1 MNYLSEAFKKLDF
14 LTEEDF
20 SLYNT
25 TSMDDM
31 EKLLED
37 PVVPTENVIDPEAE
51 TEDELQDTYIG
62 KVILHC
68 PVCNSMIYKNLEDIV
83 KDDVEELVN
92 VGEECPYCY
101 TSEGFKVIGIVSPFE
116 EENEEEDTSEDVDET
131 EVENSV
137 NEDFNSFDFGK
148 DKFGDAISW
157 QDVEG
162 TLISDAPELPWK
174 YDVGGYGYFDKKHA
188 LRAAQGD
195 TSKVKLVEKSVNEDF
210 EHVEVTTDGQKVTLG
225 ADDDGKVTIET
236 EVVETPEE
244 GEEVLAPVPTEVADT
259 IEETEESPWP
269 EDEVDYD
276 VEDFDE
282 DSFDELGESYLK
294 SVYENVS
301 SYKTT
306 DVSSQ
311 GNTLVVEGL
320 IKFNSGKMKPTK
332 FVFEAKTATKNNKLR
347 FIGENKNITR
357 GRKAFTLTGTLNE
370 NKSFITERFNYN
382 YMTKNESGKSTRIY
396 GTLKTR
402 SLTEAKEVNLS
413 EKGNSINKLLL
424 DNKDVIDSAASKDEL
439 VKACENILA
448 DKGGAKAQQ
457 FLQVLKA
464 KKNHYAALKYVY
476 DFILAG
482 EGQRSPDSKRK
493 TGANSK

>member
-20 SLYNT
+20 SLYNND
-25 TSMDDM
+25 SIDDM
-31 EKLLED
+31 GKLLAD
-37 PVVPTENVIDPEAE
+37 PGTPAQDVIDPEAE
-51 TEDELQDTYIG
+51 TEDELQDNYIG

-68 PVCNSMIYKNLEDIV
+68 PVCNSMVYKNLQDIV

-116 EENEEEDTSEDVDET
+116 EGKDEEDEQEDEKEDSSEEEKVPEEHVDEELT
-131 EVENSV
+131 EE
-137 NEDFNSFDFGK
+137 
-148 DKFGDAISW
+148 
-157 QDVEG
+157 
-162 TLISDAPELPWK
+162 
-174 YDVGGYGYFDKKHA
+174 
-188 LRAAQGD
+188 
-195 TSKVKLVEKSVNEDF
+195 F
-210 EHVEVTTDGQKVTLG
+210 ETVEVATEDQKVTLD
-225 ADDDGKVTIET
+225 ADDDGKLTIESEPVKDT
-236 EVVETPEE
+236 EEA
-244 GEEVLAPVPTEVADT
+244 EVLAPVPTEVADT
-259 IEETEESPWP
+259 IEETEGGEEPAD
-269 EDEVDYD
+269 DEVDYD
-276 VEDFDE
+276 VEDFDS
-282 DSFDELGESYLK
+282 DSFDELGEAYLK
-294 SVYENVS
+294 AVYENVS

-311 GNTLVVEGL
+311 GNALVVEGL

-382 YMTKNESGKSTRIY
+382 YMTKNEAGKSTRIY
-396 GTLKTR
+396 GTLKST
-402 SLTEAKEVNLS
+402 SLTEAQEVNLS

-424 DNKDVIDSAASKDEL
+424 DNKEAIDGASSKEEL
-439 VKACENILA
+439 VKACQDILA
-448 DKGGAKAQQ
+448 DKGGEKAQQ

>member
-25 TSMDDM
+25 DSIDDM
-31 EKLLED
+31 GQLLAD
-37 PVVPTENVIDPEAE
+37 PGTPSQDVIDPEAE

-68 PVCNSMIYKNLEDIV
+68 PVCNSMVYKKLEDIV

-116 EENEEEDTSEDVDET
+116 EGKDEEDEQEDEKEDSSEEEKVPKEHVDEELT
-131 EVENSV
+131 EE
-137 NEDFNSFDFGK
+137 
-148 DKFGDAISW
+148 
-157 QDVEG
+157 
-162 TLISDAPELPWK
+162 
-174 YDVGGYGYFDKKHA
+174 
-188 LRAAQGD
+188 
-195 TSKVKLVEKSVNEDF
+195 F
-210 EHVEVTTDGQKVTLG
+210 ETVEVATEDQKVTLD
-225 ADDDGKVTIET
+225 ADDDGKLTIEAEPVKDT
-236 EVVETPEE
+236 EEA
-244 GEEVLAPVPTEVADT
+244 EVLAPVPTEVADT
-259 IEETEESPWP
+259 IEETESGEEPAD
-269 EDEVDYD
+269 DEVDYD
-276 VEDFDE
+276 VEDFDS
-282 DSFDELGESYLK
+282 DSFDELGEAYLK
-294 SVYENVS
+294 AVYENVS

-396 GTLKTR
+396 GTLKST
-402 SLTEAKEVNLS
+402 SLTEAQEVNLS

-424 DNKDVIDSAASKDEL
+424 DNKEAIDGAASKEEL
-439 VKACENILA
+439 VKACQDILA

-493 TGANSK
+493 TGDNSK

>member
-25 TSMDDM
+25 DSIDDM
-31 EKLLED
+31 GQLLAD
-37 PVVPTENVIDPEAE
+37 PGTPSQDVIDPEAE

-68 PVCNSMIYKNLEDIV
+68 PVCNSMVYKKLEDIV

-116 EENEEEDTSEDVDET
+116 EGKDEEDEQEDEKEDSSEEEKVPEEHVDEELT
-131 EVENSV
+131 EE
-137 NEDFNSFDFGK
+137 
-148 DKFGDAISW
+148 
-157 QDVEG
+157 
-162 TLISDAPELPWK
+162 
-174 YDVGGYGYFDKKHA
+174 
-188 LRAAQGD
+188 
-195 TSKVKLVEKSVNEDF
+195 F
-210 EHVEVTTDGQKVTLG
+210 ETVEVATEDQKVTLD
-225 ADDDGKVTIET
+225 ADDDGKLTIEAEPVKDT
-236 EVVETPEE
+236 EEA
-244 GEEVLAPVPTEVADT
+244 EVLSPVPTEVADT
-259 IEETEESPWP
+259 IEETEGGEEPAD
-269 EDEVDYD
+269 DEVDYD
-276 VEDFDE
+276 VEDFDS
-282 DSFDELGESYLK
+282 DSFDELGEAYLK
-294 SVYENVS
+294 AVYENVS

-382 YMTKNESGKSTRIY
+382 YMTKNEAGKSTRIY
-396 GTLKTR
+396 GTLKTN
-402 SLTEAKEVNLS
+402 SLTEAQEVNLS

-424 DNKDVIDSAASKDEL
+424 DNKEAIDGAASKEEL
-439 VKACENILA
+439 VKACQDILA

-457 FLQVLKA
+457 FLQVLQA

>member
-25 TSMDDM
+25 DSIDDM
-31 EKLLED
+31 GQLLAD
-37 PVVPTENVIDPEAE
+37 PGTPSQDVIDPEAE

-68 PVCNSMIYKNLEDIV
+68 PVCNSMVYKKLEDIV

-116 EENEEEDTSEDVDET
+116 EGKDEEDEQEDEKEDSSEEEKESEEHVDEELT
-131 EVENSV
+131 EE
-137 NEDFNSFDFGK
+137 
-148 DKFGDAISW
+148 
-157 QDVEG
+157 
-162 TLISDAPELPWK
+162 
-174 YDVGGYGYFDKKHA
+174 
-188 LRAAQGD
+188 
-195 TSKVKLVEKSVNEDF
+195 F
-210 EHVEVTTDGQKVTLG
+210 ETVEVATEDQKVTLD
-225 ADDDGKVTIET
+225 ADDDGKLTIEAEPVKDT
-236 EVVETPEE
+236 EEA
-244 GEEVLAPVPTEVADT
+244 EVLAPVPTEVADT
-259 IEETEESPWP
+259 IEETEGGEEPAD
-269 EDEVDYD
+269 DEVDYD
-276 VEDFDE
+276 VEDFDS
-282 DSFDELGESYLK
+282 DSFDELGEAYLK
-294 SVYENVS
+294 AVYENVS

-396 GTLKTR
+396 GTLKST
-402 SLTEAKEVNLS
+402 SLTEAQEVNLS

-424 DNKDVIDSAASKDEL
+424 DNKGTLDGAASKEEL
-439 VKACENILA
+439 VKACQDILA

>member
-14 LTEEDF
+14 LTEEEF
-20 SLYNT
+20 SLQDT
-25 TSMDDM
+25 AGLDDM
-31 EKLLED
+31 DQLLKT
-37 PVVPTENVIDPEAE
+37 PASNIANVIDPEAE

-68 PVCNSMIYKNLEDIV
+68 PVCNSMIYKDLEDIV

-92 VGEECPYCY
+92 IGEECPYCY

-116 EENEEEDTSEDVDET
+116 EEQEEEQEDET
-131 EVENSV
+131 EDTAE
-137 NEDFNSFDFGK
+137 E
-148 DKFGDAISW
+148 
-157 QDVEG
+157 EEE
-162 TLISDAPELPWK
+162 PEEQVDEELTEE
-174 YDVGGYGYFDKKHA
+174 F
-188 LRAAQGD
+188 
-195 TSKVKLVEKSVNEDF
+195 EK
-210 EHVEVTTDGQKVTLG
+210 VEVATENQKVTLD
-225 ADDDGKVTIET
+225 ADDDGKLTIEAEPVKDT
-236 EVVETPEE
+236 EEE
-244 GEEVLAPVPTEVADT
+244 AEVLAPVPTEVADT

-276 VEDFDE
+276 VEDFDS
-282 DSFDELGESYLK
+282 DSFDELGEAYLK
-294 SVYENVS
+294 AVYENVS

-382 YMTKNESGKSTRIY
+382 YMTKNEAGKSTRIY
-396 GTLKTR
+396 GTLKTN
-402 SLTEAKEVNLS
+402 SLTEAQEVNLS

-424 DNKDVIDSAASKDEL
+424 DNKEAIDGAASKEEL
-439 VKACENILA
+439 VKACQDILA

-457 FLQVLKA
+457 FLQVVKA

>member
-25 TSMDDM
+25 DSIDDM
-31 EKLLED
+31 GQLLAD
-37 PVVPTENVIDPEAE
+37 PGTPSQDVIDPEAE

-68 PVCNSMIYKNLEDIV
+68 PVCNSMVYKKLEDIV

-101 TSEGFKVIGIVSPFE
+101 TSEGFKVIGIVSPFTE
-116 EENEEEDTSEDVDET
+116 KPEEDTEGEEEETSDEEQATETETVDENLTEDVE
-131 EVENSV
+131 
-137 NEDFNSFDFGK
+137 
-148 DKFGDAISW
+148 
-157 QDVEG
+157 Q
-162 TLISDAPELPWK
+162 
-174 YDVGGYGYFDKKHA
+174 
-188 LRAAQGD
+188 
-195 TSKVKLVEKSVNEDF
+195 
-210 EHVEVTTDGQKVTLG
+210 VEVTTDEQKVTLD
-225 ADDDGKVTIET
+225 ADNDGKVTIET
-236 EVVETPEE
+236 EVVENPEE

-269 EDEVDYD
+269 EPEDEVDYD

-282 DSFDELGESYLK
+282 ESFDELGESYLK

-396 GTLKTR
+396 GTLKST
-402 SLTEAKEVNLS
+402 SLTEAQEVNLS

-424 DNKDVIDSAASKDEL
+424 DNKEAIDGAASKEEL
-439 VKACENILA
+439 VKACQDILA

-457 FLQVLKA
+457 FLQVLKE

-493 TGANSK
+493 TGTNSK

>member
-25 TSMDDM
+25 AAIDEMDQF
-31 EKLLED
+31 LEA
-37 PVVPTENVIDPEAE
+37 PVVPSQDVIDPEAE
-51 TEDELQDTYIG
+51 TEDELQDNYIG

-68 PVCNSMIYKNLEDIV
+68 PVCNSMVYKNLAEIV
-83 KDDVEELVN
+83 KDDAEELVN

-101 TSEGFKVIGIVSPFE
+101 TSDGFKVIGIVSPFKEETE
-116 EENEEEDTSEDVDET
+116 EEVTDEEKEIET
-131 EVENSV
+131 ETIDENLT
-137 NEDFNSFDFGK
+137 E
-148 DKFGDAISW
+148 
-157 QDVEG
+157 E
-162 TLISDAPELPWK
+162 
-174 YDVGGYGYFDKKHA
+174 
-188 LRAAQGD
+188 
-195 TSKVKLVEKSVNEDF
+195 F
-210 EHVEVTTDGQKVTLG
+210 EEVEVATDEQKVTLD

-236 EVVETPEE
+236 EIVEQPEDE
-244 GEEVLAPVPTEVADT
+244 EEVLTPVPAEIEDA
-259 IEETEESPWP
+259 IEETEEVIEPDDG
-269 EDEVDYD
+269 EIDYD

-282 DSFDELGESYLK
+282 ESFDKLGESYLK

-306 DVSSQ
+306 DVSSN
-311 GNTLVVEGL
+311 GNSLVVEGM
-320 IKFNSGKMKPTK
+320 IKFNSGNMKPTK
-332 FVFEAKTATKNNKLR
+332 FIFEAKTATKNNKLR

-357 GRKAFTLTGTLNE
+357 GRKAFTITGTLNE

-382 YMTKNESGKSTRIY
+382 YMTKNEAGKSTRIY
-396 GTLKTR
+396 GTLKNE
-402 SLTEAKEVNLS
+402 SLTEAQDVNLS
-413 EKGNSINKLLL
+413 EKGNTINKLLL
-424 DNKDVIDSAASKDEL
+424 DNKDAIDGAASQADL
-439 VKACENILA
+439 VKVCEDILA

-482 EGQRSPDSKRK
+482 EGQRSPDSQRK
-493 TGANSK
+493 SRSVLRREAIQRGEDPLKI

>member
-20 SLYNT
+20 SLYNND
-25 TSMDDM
+25 SIDDM
-31 EKLLED
+31 GQLLAD
-37 PVVPTENVIDPEAE
+37 PGTPSQDVIDPEAE
-51 TEDELQDTYIG
+51 TEGELQDTYIG

-68 PVCNSMIYKNLEDIV
+68 PVCNSMVYKKLEDIV

-116 EENEEEDTSEDVDET
+116 EEKDEEDEQEDEKEDSSEEEKVPEEHVDEELT
-131 EVENSV
+131 EE
-137 NEDFNSFDFGK
+137 
-148 DKFGDAISW
+148 
-157 QDVEG
+157 
-162 TLISDAPELPWK
+162 
-174 YDVGGYGYFDKKHA
+174 
-188 LRAAQGD
+188 
-195 TSKVKLVEKSVNEDF
+195 F
-210 EHVEVTTDGQKVTLG
+210 ETVEVATEDQKVTLD
-225 ADDDGKVTIET
+225 ADDDGKLTIEAEPVKDT
-236 EVVETPEE
+236 EEE
-244 GEEVLAPVPTEVADT
+244 AEVLAPVPTEVADT

-276 VEDFDE
+276 VEDFDS
-282 DSFDELGESYLK
+282 DSFDELGEAYLK
-294 SVYENVS
+294 AVYENVS

-396 GTLKTR
+396 GTLKST
-402 SLTEAKEVNLS
+402 SLTEAQEVNLS

-424 DNKDVIDSAASKDEL
+424 DNKGAIDGAASKEEL
-439 VKACENILA
+439 VKACQDILA

>member
-25 TSMDDM
+25 DSIDDM
-31 EKLLED
+31 GQLLAD
-37 PVVPTENVIDPEAE
+37 PGTPAQDVIDPEAE

-68 PVCNSMIYKNLEDIV
+68 PVCNSMVYKKLEDIV

-116 EENEEEDTSEDVDET
+116 EGKDEEDEQEDEKEDSSEEEKESEEHVDEELT
-131 EVENSV
+131 EE
-137 NEDFNSFDFGK
+137 
-148 DKFGDAISW
+148 
-157 QDVEG
+157 
-162 TLISDAPELPWK
+162 
-174 YDVGGYGYFDKKHA
+174 
-188 LRAAQGD
+188 
-195 TSKVKLVEKSVNEDF
+195 F
-210 EHVEVTTDGQKVTLG
+210 ETVEVATEDQKVTLD
-225 ADDDGKVTIET
+225 ADDDGKLTIEAEPVKDT
-236 EVVETPEE
+236 EEE
-244 GEEVLAPVPTEVADT
+244 AEVLAPVPTEVADT
-259 IEETEESPWP
+259 IEETEESPRP

-276 VEDFDE
+276 VEDFDS
-282 DSFDELGESYLK
+282 DSFDELGEAYLK
-294 SVYENVS
+294 AVYENVS

-382 YMTKNESGKSTRIY
+382 YMTKNEAGKSTRIY
-396 GTLKTR
+396 GTLKST
-402 SLTEAKEVNLS
+402 SLTEAQEVNLS

-424 DNKDVIDSAASKDEL
+424 DNKDVIDGAASKDEL

-457 FLQVLKA
+457 FLQVLKE

-493 TGANSK
+493 TGDNSK

>member
-25 TSMDDM
+25 DSIDDM
-31 EKLLED
+31 GQLLAD
-37 PVVPTENVIDPEAE
+37 PGTPSQDVIDPEAE

-68 PVCNSMIYKNLEDIV
+68 PVCNSMVYKKLEDIV

-116 EENEEEDTSEDVDET
+116 EGKDEEDEQDDEKEDSSEEEKVPEEHVDEELT
-131 EVENSV
+131 EE
-137 NEDFNSFDFGK
+137 
-148 DKFGDAISW
+148 
-157 QDVEG
+157 
-162 TLISDAPELPWK
+162 
-174 YDVGGYGYFDKKHA
+174 
-188 LRAAQGD
+188 
-195 TSKVKLVEKSVNEDF
+195 F
-210 EHVEVTTDGQKVTLG
+210 ETVEVATEDQKVTLD
-225 ADDDGKVTIET
+225 ADDDGKLTIEAEPVKDT
-236 EVVETPEE
+236 EEA
-244 GEEVLAPVPTEVADT
+244 EVLAPVPTEVADT
-259 IEETEESPWP
+259 IEETEGGEEPVD
-269 EDEVDYD
+269 DEVDYD
-276 VEDFDE
+276 VEDFDS
-282 DSFDELGESYLK
+282 DSFDELGEAYLK
-294 SVYENVS
+294 AVYENVS

-347 FIGENKNITR
+347 FIGENKNIAR

-382 YMTKNESGKSTRIY
+382 YMTKNEAGKSTRIY
-396 GTLKTR
+396 GTLKST
-402 SLTEAKEVNLS
+402 SLTEAQEVNLS

-424 DNKDVIDSAASKDEL
+424 DNKGAIDGAASKEEL
-439 VKACENILA
+439 VKACQDILA